1 MRLLNQRT
9 VYTTLFYVLMLTLI
23 IVSKPCFA
31 FDKEGRIRPFGVGE
45 ENTVIS
51 LGVIVVALAIVSFY
65 VFACIDVVFAYR
77 Y

>member
-9 VYTTLFYVLMLTLI
+9 IYTTLFYVLMLMLI
-23 IVSKPCFA
+23 IVSKPAFA
-31 FDKEGRIRPFGVGE
+31 FNKDGRIRPFGVGE

-65 VFACIDVVFAYR
+65 VFACIDVVCAYKC
-77 Y
+77 